1 MIYLFIYFDNIKLIL
16 EINQIKY
23 DLYLEIKSKLNS
35 FLI

>member
-23 DLYLEIKSKLNS
+23 DLYFEIKSKLNS